1 MEPGKPKSPQNYL
14 LFAALSPNML
24 RMSQPSTTL
33 VWVTFR
39 YYCKGSEQRC
49 LPCNIQ
55 QKQYDQVACLKG
67 RHNIFS
73 LNQFN
78 PFYVTTNLS
87 KFIADLP
94 FSTTHNFYFS
104 IGPRDPITF
113 SEWFH
118 GTQILCVSEVV
129 GHPLLII

>member
-1 MEPGKPKSPQNYL
+1 MESGKPKNPQNYL
-14 LFAALSPNML
+14 WFAALSPNML

-55 QKQYDQVACLKG
+55 QKRYDQGGLFERKAQY
-67 RHNIFS
+67 I
-73 LNQFN
+73 QFN

-104 IGPRDPITF
+104 Y
-113 SEWFH
+113 SA
-118 GTQILCVSEVV
+118 
-129 GHPLLII
+129 